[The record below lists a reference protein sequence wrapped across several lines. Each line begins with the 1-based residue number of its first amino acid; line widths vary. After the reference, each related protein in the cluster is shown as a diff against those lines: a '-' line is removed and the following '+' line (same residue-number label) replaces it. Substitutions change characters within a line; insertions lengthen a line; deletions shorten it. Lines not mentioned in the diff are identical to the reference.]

1 MDKIE
6 RIYMWLYVAFLL
18 LILSF
23 FISKKGYKEGFES
36 NTVTLEEFNQTY
48 KADLVGLPTWL
59 FALGVKDGKYQ
70 TYSKIELYG
79 ETLIEYWMEHYA
91 PSLPNHYAVI
101 CPMDGLGNNG
111 DVSKELTDKRIT
123 SEMIPDLKD
132 SLSVS
137 DGKNEYPV
145 FHSKRTIYA
154 MCCNVN
160 DHTTVL
166 IPDAH
171 FIREKAYKEK
181 KEEIDLHRKPYHERK
196 PFCTWRGDL
205 NNGSIQ
211 NFMDPKGKTLNPRH
225 TFQKLYE
232 ENRLPKVEFEN
243 KTTPIKDQ
251 IQYKMILDIDGWS
264 ATWSAMVWKM
274 YSGSVLL
281 KVNSKW
287 KQWFHHRLEPWIHYV
302 PVANDFSD
310 LNDKIEWCLHN
321 ESECIRITENAK
333 RFVDEHL
340 HWEQVKKD
348 TLSTVL
354 LSYKSYK

>member
-1 MDKIE
+1 
-6 RIYMWLYVAFLL
+6 MWLYVALLL

-23 FISKKGYKEGFES
+23 FVSKKGYKEGFES
-36 NTVTLEEFNQTY
+36 NTVTLEEFNREY
-48 KADLVGLPTWL
+48 NADLVGLPKWL

-70 TYSKIELYG
+70 TYSTMELYAS
-79 ETLIEYWMEHYA
+79 TLIEYWMENYA

-111 DVSKELTDKRIT
+111 DVSKELTDWIVPAE
-123 SEMIPDLKD
+123 SIPELEEPYGPTMGHINTNDYL
-132 SLSVS
+132 
-137 DGKNEYPV
+137 V
-145 FHSKRTIYA
+145 FHSKRTLYA
-154 MCCNVN
+154 MCSNVN

-171 FIREKAYKEK
+171 FIREKAYQEK
-181 KEEIDLHRKPYHERK
+181 KDEIDQNRKPYHERK
-196 PFCTWRGDL
+196 SFCTWRGDL

-232 ENRLPKVEFEN
+232 EKRLPKVEFEN

-287 KQWFHHRLEPWIHYV
+287 KQWFHHRLEPWVHYV

-321 ESECIRITENAK
+321 ETECIRITENAK
-333 RFVDEHL
+333 RFVVEHL
-340 HWEQVKKD
+340 NWEQVKKD
-348 TLSTVL
+348 TLATVRA
-354 LSYKSYK
+354 SIV